1 LTGRFDLRPAVTC
14 PDGKSQCPEDLGFSH
29 LGLFVARLVIQSV
42 SEVAAKPVN
51 PTEYWKKR

>member
-1 LTGRFDLRPAVTC
+1 VTC